1 MLTRGADNVTIL
13 VGETA
18 RFSCQFLTD
27 MHPSIFWLY
36 FTRDDYIYNYT
47 VDPNDTS
54 AKETIVY
61 FDKNKLVSV
70 REMWLTHDF
79 VL

>member
-1 MLTRGADNVTIL
+1 MLTRGADNLTVV

-27 MHPSIFWLY
+27 MHPSVYWMY
-36 FTRDDYIYNYT
+36 FTKDEYIYNDT
-47 VDPNDTS
+47 VDPNDATV
-54 AKETIVY
+54 KETIVY
-61 FDKNKLVSV
+61 FDKNKVVSV
-70 REMWLTHDF
+70 R